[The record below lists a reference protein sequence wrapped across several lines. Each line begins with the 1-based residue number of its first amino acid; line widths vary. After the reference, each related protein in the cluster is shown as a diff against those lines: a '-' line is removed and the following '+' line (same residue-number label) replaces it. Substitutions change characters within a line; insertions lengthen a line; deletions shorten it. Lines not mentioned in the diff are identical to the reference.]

1 MRAGSPLSDGSI
13 TPDDILRIKG
23 PTAVQEYL
31 VNEIQEVY
39 RLQGV
44 KIDDKHFEII
54 VRQMMTKVSIV
65 DGGDTQ
71 FLEGA
76 LEHKYDF
83 LEENNRVFGLKVVVD
98 AGDSKSFQPGQMITA
113 RELRD
118 ENSKLK

>member
-1 MRAGSPLSDGSI
+1 MTSFRAGDPLSDGSI

-54 VRQMMTKVSIV
+54 VRQMMTKVEIV

-83 LEENNRVFGLKVVVD
+83 LEENNRVFGLKVVVSLEILKF
-98 AGDSKSFQPGQMITA
+98 SKQV
-113 RELRD
+113 
-118 ENSKLK
+118 K